1 MLKNFGKGVS
11 ELARCGVMQEW
22 SEPLMRGAQEDAD
35 AQ

>member
-1 MLKNFGKGVS
+1 MLKNFVKGVS

-35 AQ
+35 AR